1 MPNRSVLTTIARL
14 LMAVFFI
21 ASGTAKVFAFQGALK
36 IMIAAGF
43 PAPHLSLVGINSL
56 EIGGGLALLFGL
68 WTRYVSV
75 ALILFLVL
83 ATVMFHAR
91 FITDPVSGADQFVH
105 MIKNVAIIGGL
116 FSLIANSEADRG

>member
-1 MPNRSVLTTIARL
+1 LVA
-14 LMAVFFI
+14 AFFI
-21 ASGTAKVFAFQGALK
+21 ASGTAKVLAFQGALK
-36 IMIAAGF
+36 IMIAVGF
-43 PAPHLSLVGINSL
+43 PAPHVSLIGINSL

-116 FSLIANSEADRG
+116 FNLIADSEVAHG